1 MILVRISVS
10 NFWRIT
16 AGIQNDGRSFTWSPA
31 NFVRIN
37 AIVADRL
44 LTLGRQVQEGGSNE
58 VRSLENFEIAFGV
71 VVALR
76 AIDDGFASGV
86 PCDFLQREWM
96 SQQIF
101 SESLATVVIIS
112 IDEIVTAVV
121 NVESRMF
128 PTEQITQF
136 VRTDEFLFPEDGEEA
151 MAKQLG
157 HGADGSLRQAVK
169 APVGG
174 KQTVGDEHVKMGMED
189 EIITKSMNGGDG
201 PEFAFRKIE
210 LETK

>member
-37 AIVADRL
+37 AVITHRL

-71 VVALR
+71 VMALR

-121 NVESRMF
+121 SVESRMF
-128 PTEQITQF
+128 PTE
-136 VRTDEFLFPEDGEEA
+136 
-151 MAKQLG
+151 
-157 HGADGSLRQAVK
+157 
-169 APVGG
+169 
-174 KQTVGDEHVKMGMED
+174 
-189 EIITKSMNGGDG
+189 
-201 PEFAFRKIE
+201 
-210 LETK
+210 